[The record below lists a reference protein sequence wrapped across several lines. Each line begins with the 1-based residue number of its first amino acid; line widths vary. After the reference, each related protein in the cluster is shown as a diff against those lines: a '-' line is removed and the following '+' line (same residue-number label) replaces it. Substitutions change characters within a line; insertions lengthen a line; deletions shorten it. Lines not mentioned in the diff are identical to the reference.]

1 MARKRQQPTEVL
13 HSLRE
18 IPAFANEDEEDV
30 FWSTHALGEELW
42 DEMEPIPEGELPP
55 PRPAATAVSIPLDEP
70 TVARAKVL
78 ARKQHKRYQLLLR
91 EFVTERL
98 AEEERRLASGE

>member
-1 MARKRQQPTEVL
+1 MQVL
-13 HSLRE
+13 HSLQD
-18 IPAFANEDEEDV
+18 IPAFANEDEEDE

-42 DEMEPIPEGELPP
+42 DEMKPVPEGELPP
-55 PRPAATAVSIPLDEP
+55 PRAATTSISIPLDEP
-70 TVARAKVL
+70 IVTRIKAL
-78 ARKQHKRYQLLLR
+78 ARRRHTRYQLLLR